1 MKNLKK
7 IETSSKS
14 LAAAMFMATVCLYM
28 LIGAVISSR
37 MYDVFYYHIPF
48 SLLIQGVVLSLAAS
62 AVWMASFA
70 HSKKWGFFA
79 RYLLAFTI
87 LALLFGASVLIPA
100 INSETGHL
108 RWLLSSFIATLGM
121 GTALAIKN
129 EKYFKSTGNRSV
141 LIWELEVS

>member
-28 LIGAVISSR
+28 IIGALISSR

-48 SLLIQGVVLSLAAS
+48 CFLIQGVVVSLAAS
-62 AVWMASFA
+62 AVWMAAFA
-70 HSKKWGFFA
+70 HGKQWGFFV
-79 RYLLAFTI
+79 RYLLAFIVITV
-87 LALLFGASVLIPA
+87 LFGASVLIPA
-100 INSETGHL
+100 INSEAGHL
-108 RWLLSSFIATLGM
+108 RWLLSSFIVTIGM
-121 GTALAIKN
+121 GTALAVKN
-129 EKYFKSTGNRSV
+129 EKYFKNTGKRSV